1 MGEWPTDGDEN
12 PPELILR
19 GPESARRDKLG
30 A

>member
-12 PPELILR
+12 PPEPILR
-19 GPESARRDKLG
+19 GPESGRRDKLG